1 MLQSILLIS
10 PFPRKYLILPIIKN
24 PNHEVTYTYQY
35 QDPNDKLAYFDDS
48 SIYSQTTE
56 NNTTTIISGGTFLFI
71 FSLLG
76 ILIYFMK
83 NKKDIKLNNTKYE
96 SAVPMRVCTKCIPSN
111 AIIVAANKAYISFLK
126 SSFAIRYIINIIEHF
141 FDSQDTNYKYIMF
154 QSYWDTTTIGE
165 ICLFDKEGNK
175 IPITPMEEQGKSF
188 PAIFPPNLYAN
199 GVTPKKYI
207 GIDIISFPNGGCVYS

>member
-1 MLQSILLIS
+1 
-10 PFPRKYLILPIIKN
+10 
-24 PNHEVTYTYQY
+24 
-35 QDPNDKLAYFDDS
+35 
-48 SIYSQTTE
+48 
-56 NNTTTIISGGTFLFI
+56 
-71 FSLLG
+71 
-76 ILIYFMK
+76 MK

-126 SSFAIRYIINIIEHF
+126 SSFAIRYIINII
-141 FDSQDTNYKYIMF
+141 NI
-154 QSYWDTTTIGE
+154 
-165 ICLFDKEGNK
+165 
-175 IPITPMEEQGKSF
+175 